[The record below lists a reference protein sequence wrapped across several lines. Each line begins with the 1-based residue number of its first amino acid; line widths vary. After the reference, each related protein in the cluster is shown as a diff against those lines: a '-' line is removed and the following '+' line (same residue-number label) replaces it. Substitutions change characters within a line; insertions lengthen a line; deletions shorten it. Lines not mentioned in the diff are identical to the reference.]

1 MQFTLKM
8 KLFIYISITLSVFS
22 LTAQETNEIKETK
35 IWTLQDC
42 ISYAVENNITIKD
55 AELSG
60 MEASVNLMESKSS
73 RLPNLTGSAS
83 QSLAFGNS
91 IDPITSNYVSQS
103 INSTNVGINSSI
115 TLFGGNQINNQI
127 AVDKLSVNQSLFN
140 IEEAKNNIKLSVLET
155 YLQALY
161 NKESIVIA
169 ENNLKASEKE
179 VERAKSRL
187 DAGSIAMQDYT
198 DALSQAASNKYDL
211 ISAKNSYELQILD
224 LKQLLELD
232 PLESIEIEAINDDS
246 NLINLIPSKID
257 IYHRALVV
265 LPEINSSTLDITMSE
280 KDLEIAKGAYLPTI
294 SLTGSLGT
302 GYTSIDESNFVDQ
315 FDVNFNQKIGLSLSI
330 PIFNRNQTKAKVTSA
345 KINIDK
351 SKLQLATAKKELYKK
366 IETAYQNS
374 VSSQEQL
381 LATESS
387 RNAAQESYKLAQKKY
402 ELGALST
409 TDLVISQNTYTNA
422 EQNYVQAKYLSIL
435 YYQLLQFYQGN
446 DIKL

>member
-1 MQFTLKM
+1 M
-8 KLFIYISITLSVFS
+8 KLFIYMSFFLFAFS
-22 LTAQETNEIKETK
+22 LTAQENNEKKANK

-60 MEASVNLMESKSS
+60 NEASVNLMESKSS
-73 RLPNLTGSAS
+73 RLPNLIGTAS

-103 INSTNVGINSSI
+103 INSTNLGINSSM
-115 TLFGGNQINNQI
+115 TLFSGNQINNQI

-140 IEEAKNNIKLSVLET
+140 IEEAKNNIKLSVLEA

-198 DALSQAASNKYDL
+198 DALSQAASNKYDV
-211 ISAKNSYELQILD
+211 IAAKNSYELQIVE

-232 PLESIEIEAINDDS
+232 PLESIEIEAVNDDS
-246 NLINLIPSKID
+246 DLINLVPSKID
-257 IYHRALVV
+257 IYNRALKI
-265 LPEINSSTLDITMSE
+265 LPEIHSSTLDVTMSE
-280 KDLEIAKGAYLPTI
+280 KNLDIAKGSYLPTL
-294 SLTGSLGT
+294 SLTGSLGS
-302 GYTSIDESNFVDQ
+302 GYTSIDETNFTDQ

-330 PIFNRNQTKAKVTSA
+330 PIFNRNQTKAKVNSA
-345 KINIDK
+345 KINIDR
-351 SKLQLATAKKELYKK
+351 SKLQLNTVKKELYKK

-381 LATESS
+381 LAAKSS
-387 RNAAQESYKLAQKKY
+387 RNTAQESYKLAQKKY

-422 EQNYVQAKYLSIL
+422 EQNYIQAKYLSIM